1 MSDPLNV
8 ITNKLQKLRSER
20 ELCDSEIN
28 SLMHEKE
35 SILKIIPK
43 VLESLKTMKESIDEK
58 QAEVD
63 TFDRAII
70 EIEKQYGHVLFTS
83 AFYSKEQS

>member
-8 ITNKLQKLRSER
+8 ITNKLQRLRSER

-35 SILKIIPK
+35 SILKVIPK
-43 VLESLKTMKESIDEK
+43 VLESLKTMKESIDDK
-58 QAEVD
+58 QSEVD

-70 EIEKQYGHVLFTS
+70 CHERTS
-83 AFYSKEQS
+83 QESNRKHKRPA